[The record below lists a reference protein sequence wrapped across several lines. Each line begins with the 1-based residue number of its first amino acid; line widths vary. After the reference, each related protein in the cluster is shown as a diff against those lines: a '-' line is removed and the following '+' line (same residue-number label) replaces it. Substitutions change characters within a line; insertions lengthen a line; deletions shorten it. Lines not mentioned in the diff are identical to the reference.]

1 MNEAEWLVSEDP
13 SAMLEDICEKVSD
26 RKLRLFACSCVRQV
40 WDLLAD
46 ERSRNA
52 VKVAERFADGL
63 AIDSERD
70 AAWTAAWV
78 AAGDAAWTAAWA
90 AAGAAYWTAARTAV
104 RATART
110 AARAAV
116 EDAADAA
123 VRAAVSDAVRAAVSD
138 AANAAAMAA
147 ALNAANSLQ
156 AHLLRDIGGNPFK
169 PVKLPAGRRQCDNCE
184 GVGKLWEFFG
194 PDDNYDSAECY
205 RCAGRGWLED
215 GPCPWLTPTVI
226 SLAHAAYDEREEKSG
241 YLTAVR
247 LAVLADSLEEAGCV
261 GESCS
266 KCGGDGWRFDIPPV
280 LAVDYPLNRKE
291 QCEDCQGQGYLSH
304 PLLAH
309 LRSPGPHV
317 RGCWAVDLLLGKE

>member
-1 MNEAEWLVSEDP
+1 MIESDWMTSKKP
-13 SAMLEDICEKVSD
+13 QAMLKAIREKISD
-26 RKLRLFACSCVRQV
+26 RKLRLFACACVRQV
-40 WDLLAD
+40 WHLLAD
-46 ERSRNA
+46 VRSRTA
-52 VKVAERFADGL
+52 VETAERFADGS
-63 AIDSERD
+63 AADSDLVTDRSVAWR
-70 AAWTAAWV
+70 AAWDTVRGESRGADAGAAIG
-78 AAGDAAWTAAWA
+78 AAIGAASAAAVGAVSGAVGDAANA
-90 AAGAAYWTAARTAV
+90 
-104 RATART
+104 
-110 AARAAV
+110 
-116 EDAADAA
+116 
-123 VRAAVSDAVRAAVSD
+123 AVRAAVSD
-138 AANAAAMAA
+138 AANAAARAA
-147 ALNAANSLQ
+147 ALNAANDLQ

-169 PVKLPAGRRQCDNCE
+169 PVKLSTGRRQCDNCE
-184 GVGKLWEFFG
+184 VVGKLWEFFG

-215 GPCPWLTPTVI
+215 GPCPWLTPTVV

-280 LAVDYPLNRKE
+280 LAVDYPLNRKK

-317 RGCWAVDLLLGKE
+317 RGCWAIDLLLGKE